1 MVTRE
6 PFEYRYIVSCN
17 LTTFTFSSFKL
28 TLMKSQL
35 SSIFFLISI
44 FYCNIIVSQNDVF
57 TFSNET
63 SLKGWM
69 IVNDDVM
76 GGISKS
82 NLMKNNDGNGVF
94 FGNISTA
101 YNGGFASIRYN
112 CKRQYINEYKNLVLR
127 IKGDKKE
134 YQFRIKSSVDDYYSY
149 VYTFKTSGEW
159 EFITIPLDSMY
170 PSYRGRRLNMKNFN
184 KNYLEQISFLIGN
197 KRNEN
202 FKLLI
207 DSMILE

>member
-1 MVTRE
+1 
-6 PFEYRYIVSCN
+6 
-17 LTTFTFSSFKL
+17 
-28 TLMKSQL
+28 MKSQL
-35 SSIFFLISI
+35 LSIFFLIFI
-44 FYCNIIVSQNDVF
+44 FYCNIIVSQNAVF
-57 TFSNET
+57 TFSNEA
-63 SLKGWM
+63 SLKEWI

-82 NLMKNNDGNGVF
+82 NLMKNKDGNGVF
-94 FGNISTA
+94 FGDISTA

-112 CKRQYINEYKNLVLR
+112 CKKQYINEYKNFVLR

>member
-1 MVTRE
+1 
-6 PFEYRYIVSCN
+6 
-17 LTTFTFSSFKL
+17 
-28 TLMKSQL
+28 MKSQL
-35 SSIFFLISI
+35 SSIFFLIFI
-44 FYCNIIVSQNDVF
+44 FYCNIIVSQNAVF
-57 TFSNET
+57 TFSNEA
-63 SLKGWM
+63 SLKEWI

-82 NLMKNNDGNGVF
+82 NLMKNKDGNGVF
-94 FGNISTA
+94 FGDISTA

-127 IKGDKKE
+127 IKGDEKE

>member
-1 MVTRE
+1 
-6 PFEYRYIVSCN
+6 
-17 LTTFTFSSFKL
+17 
-28 TLMKSQL
+28 MKSQL
-35 SSIFFLISI
+35 SSIFFLVFI
-44 FYCNIIVSQNDVF
+44 FYCNIIESQNAVF
-57 TFSNET
+57 TFSNEA
-63 SLKGWM
+63 SLKRWI

-82 NLMKNNDGNGVF
+82 NLIKNKDGNGVF
-94 FGNISTA
+94 FGDISTA

-112 CKRQYINEYKNLVLR
+112 CKRQYINQYKNLVLR